1 MQDDLD
7 QSHCPSLDSTRCC
20 ATTRGRAPSP
30 SAATINV
37 PSRERDVLR
46 LLAEGYRYEQI
57 ALHLEISLSSVRT
70 YIARAYKRLNVS
82 TKSEA
87 IANAMRAGILR

>member
-7 QSHCPSLDSTRCC
+7 QSHCPSFDSARCC
-20 ATTRGRAPSP
+20 ATTRGRPQAPTPLS
-30 SAATINV
+30 V

-46 LLAEGYRYEQI
+46 LLSEGYRYEQI
-57 ALHLEISLSSVRT
+57 ALHLNISLSSVRT
-70 YIARAYKRLNVS
+70 YIARAYRRLNVS